1 MTGGTGINETTEDLL
16 LLEAAVELAQ
26 TPVWIPAARA
36 FERLHGRLPRP
47 RDMRRL
53 RRALSRLQRDG
64 LLQVVVSLDVEPT
77 PDGRVAVELLRHRRR
92 LAGKDRNL
100 GELRPQPLSPTASI
114 AS

>member
-92 LAGKDRNL
+92 LAAENRGRDDR
-100 GELRPQPLSPTASI
+100 RPRPLSPTASI

>member
-16 LLEAAVELAQ
+16 LLEAAVDLGE

-36 FERLHGRLPRP
+36 FQRMHGRLPRP

-64 LLQVVVSLDVEPT
+64 LIQVVVSLDVEPT
-77 PDGRVAVELLRHRRR
+77 PDGRVAVELVRHRR
-92 LAGKDRNL
+92 LAAENRGAE
-100 GELRPQPLSPTASI
+100 GPQPLSPTASI